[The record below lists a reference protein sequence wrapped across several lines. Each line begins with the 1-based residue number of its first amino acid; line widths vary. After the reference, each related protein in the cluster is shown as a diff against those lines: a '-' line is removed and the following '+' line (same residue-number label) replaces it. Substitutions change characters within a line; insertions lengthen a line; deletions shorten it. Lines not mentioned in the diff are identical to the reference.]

1 MPKSTPGGGS
11 TITILSGT
19 TISDFGCFCMLLTVL
34 SINIKVS
41 SNQILDQSNPPQACL
56 WLFGFSPGADTSLPL
71 VRKPP
76 ASGNNATAL
85 HSWGDAVAK
94 KGFAS
99 TPHWVSLCDLRA
111 FAVNSDLR

>member
-1 MPKSTPGGGS
+1 
-11 TITILSGT
+11 
-19 TISDFGCFCMLLTVL
+19 
-34 SINIKVS
+34 VS

-111 FAVNSDLR
+111 FAVNSDLRWILIPNEPHEVTDAQLSPTVGTRPKLTCRLRLPA